1 MTLHLSHWNPPLD
14 RKGMEQRWQCWLKAE
29 INAKAQGTGATPRRR
44 GEPTHKLN
52 GTSKCV
58 WGFVCLPEAVGGSSS
73 YKSRRKKKKGKEMKR
88 KTAKMLSFED
98 FKALSTSSE
107 ENYICWCLLFCQSN
121 CLRVSTEHQ
130 SFKSSFFLSLQMLLL
145 VLKRLFQYILTS
157 LPPPPPLF
165 SCALPSGCLSRP
177 WAHSSR

>member
-73 YKSRRKKKKGKEMKR
+73 YKSRRKKKKGRRWNARQLRCWVLRTLKPYPLPQKR
-88 KTAKMLSFED
+88 TTYVGVFCSVSPIASEFPQSIKVLSQVF
-98 FKALSTSSE
+98 FFFF
-107 ENYICWCLLFCQSN
+107 FCHCRCS
-121 CLRVSTEHQ
+121 
-130 SFKSSFFLSLQMLLL
+130 
-145 VLKRLFQYILTS
+145 Y
-157 LPPPPPLF
+157 
-165 SCALPSGCLSRP
+165 
-177 WAHSSR
+177 